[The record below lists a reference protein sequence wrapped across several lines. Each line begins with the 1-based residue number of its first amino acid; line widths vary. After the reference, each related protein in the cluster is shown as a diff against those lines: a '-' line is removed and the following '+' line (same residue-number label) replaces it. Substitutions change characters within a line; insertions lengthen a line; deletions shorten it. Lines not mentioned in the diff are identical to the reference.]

1 MSNVASTLLL
11 VWTGLK
17 VALSLRRYIAVDGIS
32 PQCRRYLTVVKHGG
46 RREAFAPGGIL
57 QGSGNSEQYTSVVSC
72 HVIASCIQGRRRV
85 LLAGRDSGIEGPR
98 GVQGQS
104 STRGHGDKVP
114 QKLTMFCQLALLGWT
129 LVNVLKHLRFILPCA
144 EGVSP
149 YQKFLI
155 GFMKISSLTCGG
167 WGVRIPDPLASYVP
181 GCIPVSFRYNG
192 YWTIIAY
199 GWQHER

>member
-11 VWTGLK
+11 VWTGLE
-17 VALSLRRYIAVDGIS
+17 VALSLRRYITVDGIS

-57 QGSGNSEQYTSVVSC
+57 QGSDNSEQYTSVVSC

-149 YQKFLI
+149 I
-155 GFMKISSLTCGG
+155 SKIFH
-167 WGVRIPDPLASYVP
+167 RIYENLKSHLWWMGCPDPGPP
-181 GCIPVSFRYNG
+181 GQLRPRLHSCKFQV
-192 YWTIIAY
+192 
-199 GWQHER
+199 